1 MKTVEARLGQR
12 IARQRHAVGLTQAQL
27 AEAVDVQP
35 ETVSRMENG
44 SRSPSLGLL
53 VRVAVALD
61 VELHELVRLPDISN
75 PKTLALDRLSWFAS
89 RLSPAEIDLVLEVG
103 SAVLDHM
110 RLWPGLRTE
119 GTGLHTPLGH
129 P

>member
-12 IARQRHAVGLTQAQL
+12 IAMQRHAVGLTQAQL